1 MHEPLT
7 FYPAHPSDVR
17 THQIETTPM
26 PLLPQD
32 APFSVKPLCEAF
44 RADLQGALAR
54 YEGRRFA
61 VSGIAV
67 MVGPN
72 LHHKPS
78 IALSDRPG
86 GQTYA
91 LLIFPTDEHYSKVS
105 VGDQVTVRANYLVLS
120 NWFGVVMKHSELLRV
135 EKAHV

>member
-44 RADLQGALAR
+44 RAT
-54 YEGRRFA
+54 F
-61 VSGIAV
+61 
-67 MVGPN
+67 
-72 LHHKPS
+72 
-78 IALSDRPG
+78 
-86 GQTYA
+86 
-91 LLIFPTDEHYSKVS
+91 
-105 VGDQVTVRANYLVLS
+105 
-120 NWFGVVMKHSELLRV
+120 
-135 EKAHV
+135 